1 MTYRIDNMKAAFI
14 LFIILV
20 GILVNSGNAFAC
32 SCVFP
37 GTPRE
42 ELERFDAVFLGKVL
56 DIDSLRYGY
65 NVEFEVEKSWKG
77 ISEEKVVIGTG
88 EGGGDCGY
96 SFEKNEVYVV
106 YAYHDAYDDY
116 VYDDYDDSGLKTGI
130 CSRTAKL
137 EYAQED
143 LQQFDEGVIPTQ
155 TGGEIESSNL
165 MLGISIVG
173 FVLLIVVVVYFLRRH
188 KK

>member
-1 MTYRIDNMKAAFI
+1 MKAAFI
-14 LFIILV
+14 FFIILV
-20 GILVNSGNAFAC
+20 SILVNSGNVFAC
-32 SCVFP
+32 SCVVP

-42 ELERFDAVFLGKVL
+42 EFERFDAVFLGKVL
-56 DIDSLRYGY
+56 DIDSLGYGY
-65 NVEFEVEKSWKG
+65 NVEFEVEQSWKG
-77 ISEEKVVIGTG
+77 ISEKRVVIGTG

-96 SFEKNEVYVV
+96 SFEKNEEYVV

-155 TGGEIESSNL
+155 IGSDLEPSNL
-165 MLGISIVG
+165 VLGISIVG
-173 FVLLIVVVVYFLRRH
+173 FILLIAGVVYFLRRH